1 MSDIDGKPRV
11 SGSEMGAERIKRRE
25 ISRLKEAPDDM
36 LDHLA
41 VIEARIKSAGGRRYS
56 TAEVKKAL
64 GI

>member
-1 MSDIDGKPRV
+1 VSDIDGKPRG
-11 SGSEMGAERIKRRE
+11 SGSEMGDERIERRE
-25 ISRLKEAPDDM
+25 VSRLKEAPDDT
-36 LDHLA
+36 LDHFA